1 MRVLRASGE
10 REPRAAGGNVVEP
23 SPRLA
28 ETALRAGPRAYIQQ
42 HARHAIDPRAPR
54 VVTRVLIC
62 HQPVDGG
69 VGRHIRDLA
78 NGLAQRDWE
87 VILCAP
93 EPLSGLEQP
102 TTYVQLDLRRAI
114 SPRGDLAAAAR
125 LAGIVR
131 ELRPDVVHAHSSKA
145 GAVARL
151 ARAGHPRVPLVYTP
165 HGYAFAGYFS
175 RRGERAAYRGVE
187 RLLAPLASRVLCVCE
202 AEAALARSVG
212 RSDRVRVVHN
222 GIDVAPAGAGERRV
236 VELARRGPVIGA
248 LTLLRP
254 GKGLETLIDATP
266 AVLARHP
273 DAQVVIVGDGPELEH
288 LRTRA
293 RLRAVAGAVHFVG
306 HCERPL
312 QALAAMD
319 TFVHPSWA
327 ESFPYVILE
336 AMTLGKPIV
345 ASDVGGIGEAIE
357 HGVEG
362 LLVAPRAAQPLGE
375 ALCAMLA
382 DRERATRMGERALRR
397 VSTQFT
403 LAAMIDHLARV
414 YDELLRP
421 PRALQFELQSVE
433 PHDSDL
439 ASTAT
444 EPMRG
449 NPT

>member
-1 MRVLRASGE
+1 M
-10 REPRAAGGNVVEP
+10 
-23 SPRLA
+23 
-28 ETALRAGPRAYIQQ
+28 
-42 HARHAIDPRAPR
+42 
-54 VVTRVLIC
+54 TRVLIC

-78 NGLAQRDWE
+78 NGLTERDWE
-87 VILCAP
+87 VTLCAP
-93 EPLSGLEQP
+93 EPLPGLERP
-102 TTYVQLDLRRAI
+102 TSYVRLDLRRAI
-114 SPRGDLAAAAR
+114 SPAGDLGAAAR

-131 ELRPDVVHAHSSKA
+131 DVRPDVVHAHSSKA

-151 ARAGHPRVPLVYTP
+151 ARAGHPRVPVVYTP
-165 HGYAFAGYFS
+165 HGYAFAGHFS
-175 RRGERAAYRGVE
+175 RRGERAAYRGIE

-202 AEAALARSVG
+202 AEARLARSVG

-222 GIDVAPAGAGERRV
+222 GIEVARAGAGDRRV
-236 VELARRGPVIGA
+236 TELATRGPVIGA

-273 DAQVVIVGDGPELEH
+273 DAQVAIVGDGPELER

-293 RLRAVAGAVHFVG
+293 RLRAVEEAVHFVG
-306 HCERPL
+306 RCERPL
-312 QALAAMD
+312 EALAAID

-327 ESFPYVILE
+327 ESFPYVVLE

-345 ASDVGGIGEAIE
+345 ASNVGGIGEAIE
-357 HGVEG
+357 DGVEG
-362 LLVAPRAAQPLGE
+362 LLVPAGAQRQLGDALCTMLDDHERAA
-375 ALCAMLA
+375 
-382 DRERATRMGERALRR
+382 RMGERALQR

-403 LAAMIDHLARV
+403 LAAMIDRLTRV

-421 PRALQFELQSVE
+421 PRALQSALQSVE

-439 ASTAT
+439 ASTAAR
-444 EPMRG
+444 PMRG